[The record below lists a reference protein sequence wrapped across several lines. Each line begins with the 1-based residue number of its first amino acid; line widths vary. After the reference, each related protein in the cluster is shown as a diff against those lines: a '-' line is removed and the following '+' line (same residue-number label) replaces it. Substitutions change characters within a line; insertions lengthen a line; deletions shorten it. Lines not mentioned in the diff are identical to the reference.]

1 MSAPQRQRWWAVVPA
16 AGQGKRMGADIPK
29 QYLSIG
35 GETLLSRSVKRLL
48 KSSRLEQVA
57 VAVSREDQ
65 RWHELSIMS
74 DVRVSVVIGGAE
86 RADSVLAGL
95 LALTNAS
102 DSDWVIV
109 HDAARP
115 CVSSVALRA
124 MFDALADDPV
134 GGIMAVPVADTLKQ
148 ADNNRNIVATV
159 DRSQLWAAQTPQMF
173 RYGLLRDALQQALA
187 SGQQVTDEASA
198 LELAGHTPKLFPGSS
213 RNIKITQPEDLELA
227 SRILEAQGDG

>member
-115 CVSSVALRA
+115 CVSSAALRA

-148 ADNNRNIVATV
+148 ADNNRNICLLYTSPSPR
-159 DRSQLWAAQTPQMF
+159 DRQKSRMP
-173 RYGLLRDALQQALA
+173 
-187 SGQQVTDEASA
+187 SSA
-198 LELAGHTPKLFPGSS
+198 
-213 RNIKITQPEDLELA
+213 
-227 SRILEAQGDG
+227 